1 MPRPRPEILP
11 VAWRVE
17 TPDGPQVFSRKPEN
31 VEAVECAW
39 TIELNAR
46 EKADFEKALAIECAC
61 ADGHQFTPGEFARN
75 LALLYLESAQRVG
88 P

>member
-1 MPRPRPEILP
+1 MPRPRSEILP

-46 EKADFEKALAIECAC
+46 EKADFEKALASAHSDGIE
-61 ADGHQFTPGEFARN
+61 FTAGEFVRS
-75 LALLYLESAQRVG
+75 LALVFLETSGLVS
-88 P
+88 